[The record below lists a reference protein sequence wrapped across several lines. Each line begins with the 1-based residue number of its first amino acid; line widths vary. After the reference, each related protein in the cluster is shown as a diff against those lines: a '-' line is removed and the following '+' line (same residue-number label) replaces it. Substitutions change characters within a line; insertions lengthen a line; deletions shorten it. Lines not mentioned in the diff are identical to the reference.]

1 MWKLIPKNIRQAA
14 SGFTK
19 GFANDI
25 TNIGDA
31 IQAGI
36 NKKFQKVE
44 PAPVANAQVDSE
56 VSAEVQEY
64 AIMLAELQDMRTQA
78 ALDALRANIR
88 AEVTQVMTSDE
99 MMSAVPV
106 EQRGLFKLLAN
117 LTQPLVNQIY
127 DKAQSKFINNL
138 KNFGSDNVTGLMAL
152 IPKNIRQATSGIA
165 NALADPL
172 DKLADKIQGKLQD
185 ASQKIIEAKL
195 NQAPKK

>member
-1 MWKLIPKNIRQAA
+1 
-14 SGFTK
+14 
-19 GFANDI
+19 
-25 TNIGDA
+25 
-31 IQAGI
+31 
-36 NKKFQKVE
+36 
-44 PAPVANAQVDSE
+44 
-56 VSAEVQEY
+56 
-64 AIMLAELQDMRTQA
+64 MLAELQDMRTQA

-88 AEVTQVMTSDE
+88 AEVTQVMSSDE

-152 IPKNIRQATSGIA
+152 IPKGIRQATSGIA